1 MSGKRE
7 TEMAT
12 ITMEIPGDMLSALRK
27 SPDEFMQEL
36 RLAAAIQWYTQGWI
50 TQSKAAEF
58 ISGSRAEFLDELYRR
73 RIPAVQVTEE
83 ELREEVFGE

>member
-1 MSGKRE
+1 
-7 TEMAT
+7 MAT

-36 RLAAAIQWYTQGWI
+36 RLAAAIQWYAQGWI

-58 ISGSRAEFLDELYRR
+58 VSVSRAEFLDELYRR
-73 RIPAVQVTEE
+73 RIPAVQVTER
-83 ELREEVFGE
+83 ELREEVFGG